1 MQDKYGYD
9 DSFKRPF
16 LKMDPEEIFHISE
29 LIKDE
34 NLKQTINYGVGMH
47 HAGLTENDRKIV
59 EDLFVKKKI

>member
-1 MQDKYGYD
+1 
-9 DSFKRPF
+9 
-16 LKMDPEEIFHISE
+16 MDHEEIYHISE

-34 NLKQTINYGVGMH
+34 NLRQTINYGVGMH